1 MTEHET
7 PAWFADAQCLGL
19 PTAWW
24 HPEKLG
30 DAEPGGYNDVYRQA
44 RIVCNGCPVREQC
57 LDHAIEHR
65 ETNGMWG
72 GRTPRQRRGDART
85 KLRALICGH
94 CSKRFRS
101 SHGRASYWSVS
112 CRRAASKRRER
123 ATA

>member
-44 RIVCNGCPVREQC
+44 RIVCKDR
-57 LDHAIEHR
+57 
-65 ETNGMWG
+65 
-72 GRTPRQRRGDART
+72 
-85 KLRALICGH
+85 K
-94 CSKRFRS
+94 
-101 SHGRASYWSVS
+101 SVV
-112 CRRAASKRRER
+112 
-123 ATA
+123 